1 MKWKKQSVQEFLLLN
16 LGTVLICLGV
26 YFFKFPNNFSIG
38 GVSGMAVI
46 IARYTQAI
54 SQATVMTIINMVLL
68 LLGFLVFGRSFGF
81 KTAYS
86 TVLMS
91 VVTQALEWLFPM
103 EKPFTSQPVLELFF
117 AILLPAIGSAL
128 LFNIDASSGG
138 TDIVAM
144 VLKKYTSLNIGR
156 ALMLS
161 DLVIT
166 LAACVAFGME
176 TGLFSITG
184 LLLKSLVIDYVIE
197 SINMCKY
204 FTIVCEKPEEIC
216 RYIQQSLGHSATVV
230 EAKGAY
236 SGQQKY
242 LVLTVI
248 RRYEA
253 VQLRRTV
260 KLLDPVAFM
269 MITNTSEIIGKG
281 FRGVN

>member
-236 SGQQKY
+236 SGQQKF

>member
-1 MKWKKQSVQEFLLLN
+1 MKWSKQSIQEFCLLN
-16 LGTVLICLGV
+16 LGTILICLGV
-26 YFFKFPNNFSIG
+26 YFFKFPNHFSIG

-46 IARYTQAI
+46 LARYTTVI
-54 SQATVMTIINMVLL
+54 SQATFMTIINMVLL
-68 LLGFLVFGRSFGF
+68 LLGFLVFGRGFGF

-86 TVLMS
+86 TILMS
-91 VVTQALEWLFPM
+91 VFTQFLEWVYPM
-103 EKPFTSQPVLELFF
+103 EKPFTSQPMLELFF
-117 AILLPAIGSAL
+117 AILLPAVGSAL

-144 VLKKYTSLNIGR
+144 ILKKYTSLNIGK
-156 ALMLS
+156 ALMVS

-184 LLLKSLVIDYVIE
+184 LLMKSLVIDYVIE

-204 FTIVCEKPEEIC
+204 FTIVCENPEEIC
-216 RYIQQSLGHSATVV
+216 RYIHQTLGHSATVV
-230 EAKGAY
+230 DAKGAY
-236 SGQQKY
+236 SGQEKY

-248 RRYEA
+248 KRYEA
-253 VQLRRTV
+253 VQLRRIV
-260 KLLDPVAFM
+260 KTLDPTAFM

-281 FRGVN
+281 FRGTN

>member
-1 MKWKKQSVQEFLLLN
+1 
-16 LGTVLICLGV
+16 
-26 YFFKFPNNFSIG
+26 
-38 GVSGMAVI
+38 
-46 IARYTQAI
+46 
-54 SQATVMTIINMVLL
+54 
-68 LLGFLVFGRSFGF
+68 
-81 KTAYS
+81 
-86 TVLMS
+86 
-91 VVTQALEWLFPM
+91 
-103 EKPFTSQPVLELFF
+103 
-117 AILLPAIGSAL
+117 
-128 LFNIDASSGG
+128 
-138 TDIVAM
+138 M

-236 SGQQKY
+236 SGQQKF

>member
-184 LLLKSLVIDYVIE
+184 LLLKSLGIDYVIE
-197 SINMCKY
+197 SINMYKY

>member
-91 VVTQALEWLFPM
+91 VVTQALEWLYPM

-117 AILLPAIGSAL
+117 AILLPAVGSAL
-128 LFNIDASSGG
+128 LFNIVASSGG

-144 VLKKYTSLNIGR
+144 IFRKYTSLNIGR
-156 ALMLS
+156 ALMIS
-161 DLVIT
+161 DLLIT

-184 LLLKSLVIDYVIE
+184 LLAKSLVIDYVIE

-216 RYIQQSLGHSATVV
+216 RYIQQTLGHSATVV

-242 LVLTVI
+242 LILTVI

-253 VQLRRTV
+253 VQLRRSV
-260 KLLDPVAFM
+260 KTMDPKAFM

>member
-128 LFNIDASSGG
+128 LFDIDASSGG

-236 SGQQKY
+236 SGQQKF

>member
-1 MKWKKQSVQEFLLLN
+1 MKWNKQSIQDFFLLN
-16 LGTVLICLGV
+16 LGTILICLGV

-46 IARYTQAI
+46 LARYTTVI
-54 SQATVMTIINMVLL
+54 SQATFMTIINMVLL
-68 LLGFLVFGRSFGF
+68 LLGFLVFGRGFGF

-91 VVTQALEWLFPM
+91 VFTQALEWIYPM
-103 EKPFTSQPVLELFF
+103 DKPFTTQPMLELFF
-117 AILLPAIGSAL
+117 AILLPAVGSAL

-144 VLKKYTSLNIGR
+144 ILKKYTSLNIGK
-156 ALMLS
+156 ALMAS
-161 DLVIT
+161 DLLIT

-216 RYIQQSLGHSATVV
+216 QYIQQTLGHSATIV

-248 RRYEA
+248 KRYEA
-253 VQLRRTV
+253 VQLRRVV
-260 KLLDPVAFM
+260 KTLDTKAFM

-281 FRGVN
+281 FRGTN

>member
-46 IARYTQAI
+46 IARYTQVI

-236 SGQQKY
+236 SGQQKF

-281 FRGVN
+281 FRGVS

>member
-236 SGQQKY
+236 SGQQKF

-281 FRGVN
+281 FRGVS